1 MASAASART
10 RSRSPLL
17 PTRERAVGKVFIKTP
32 TGKCIPMVIEASDT
46 LESVSEHIKMIEGMR
61 QFYQPT
67 LALAIENDGRTL
79 VDRDLLGQTFYL
91 MPEYVEDVLL
101 PIET

>member
-1 MASAASART
+1 
-10 RSRSPLL
+10 
-17 PTRERAVGKVFIKTP
+17 
-32 TGKCIPMVIEASDT
+32 MVIEASDT
-46 LESVSEHIKMIEGMR
+46 LESVVEHIKLIEGMR
-61 QFYQPT
+61 QASQPT

-79 VDRDLLGQTFYL
+79 ADRDLLGQTFYL